1 MSGTA
6 NILNHARQSHG
17 SRVFLEGSLLVTLF
31 PPVRRKT
38 DRLTFTA

>member
-6 NILNHARQSHG
+6 NILNHALQSHR

-31 PPVRRKT
+31 PPVCRKT
-38 DRLTFTA
+38 DGLTFPA